1 MGATVLV
8 HTTELALQKAE
19 LGRQPGDI
27 AELRVHVKDLAAAAL
42 AGDLRPEACATPS
55 APDEHGAIQVFGVTS
70 TMLQQTYFA
79 QALRR
84 PPGRPP
90 TW

>member
-1 MGATVLV
+1 M
-8 HTTELALQKAE
+8 
-19 LGRQPGDI
+19 
-27 AELRVHVKDLAAAAL
+27 
-42 AGDLRPEACATPS
+42 
-55 APDEHGAIQVFGVTS
+55 AIQVFGVTS

-79 QALRR
+79 QMGGFGR